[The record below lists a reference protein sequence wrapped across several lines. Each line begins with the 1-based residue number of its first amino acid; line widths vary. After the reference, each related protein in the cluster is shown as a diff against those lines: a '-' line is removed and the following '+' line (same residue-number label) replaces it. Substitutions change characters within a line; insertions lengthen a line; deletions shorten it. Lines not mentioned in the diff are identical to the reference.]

1 MVQQRIIAV
10 LVCLLIAACSGE
22 TKPDD
27 GNKGKNEPQGIL
39 RIAKF
44 EFRLEDTDP
53 WSESALRTVL
63 GSGERIRLRKEILFS
78 NDDLVNAYL
87 GYDEIF
93 EATNL
98 WLIFSPEAG
107 KRLKE
112 ITGKNVG
119 KRLAIMVDGDVWIA
133 PRILQEIP
141 EGKASISG
149 KRVEPYINRLGERLK
164 QIVQ

>member
-1 MVQQRIIAV
+1 MMRQIALAV
-10 LVCLLIAACSGE
+10 LACMTLLACSQE
-22 TKPDD
+22 TKP
-27 GNKGKNEPQGIL
+27 GGETGSKAEPQGIL
-39 RIAKF
+39 KIAKF

-53 WSESALRTVL
+53 WSDTAKRTVL
-63 GSGERIRLRKEILFS
+63 GSGERIRLRKEVLFS
-78 NDDLVNAYL
+78 NDDLINAYL

-93 EATNL
+93 EANNL

-107 KRLKE
+107 KRLKD
-112 ITGKNVG
+112 ITGSNVG
-119 KRLAIMVDGDVWIA
+119 KRLAIIVDGEVWIA

-164 QIVQ
+164 QVVQ